1 MNLNFMEFEFE
12 KLQSFQASID
22 KALFADLNPEFRQQH
37 FLVGLVLS
45 ELATVLDMP

>member
-1 MNLNFMEFEFE
+1 MNLNSQQ
-12 KLQSFQASID
+12 LRSFQASID